1 MAGFDTAELTDQAVA
16 QQVKI
21 ADRVQNLVLDE
32 LIVITKAIFVKD
44 LVAKAE
50 LHRQAEEEVLAAL
63 PQDLVKG
70 TRFVS
75 CKDGELVLTAE
86 TAGKASQIRFRQH
99 EIMEKL
105 REQEL
110 FRFVWKVRIK
120 VSPLRYRDKPEAKMT
135 PLSKEN
141 ARLLKEEAG
150 HTKDKALREVLEKLA
165 SHVRD

>member
-1 MAGFDTAELTDQAVA
+1 MKRKSDQKTTFDKLGKNPAL
-16 QQVKI
+16 
-21 ADRVQNLVLDE
+21 
-32 LIVITKAIFVKD
+32 KD
-44 LVAKAE
+44 LVARAE
-50 LHRQAEEEVLAAL
+50 LHRQAEMEVLAAL
-63 PQDLVKG
+63 PEELLEG

-99 EIMEKL
+99 EIMGKL
-105 REQEL
+105 RENEL
-110 FRFVWKVRIK
+110 FRFVWKLK
-120 VSPLRYRDKPEAKMT
+120 VKVAPARFRDRPVFKKE

>member
-1 MAGFDTAELTDQAVA
+1 
-16 QQVKI
+16 
-21 ADRVQNLVLDE
+21 VLR
-32 LIVITKAIFVKD
+32 D
-44 LVAKAE
+44 LVARAE
-50 LHRQAEEEVLAAL
+50 LHRQAEKEVLAAL

-70 TRFVS
+70 ARFVS

-99 EIMEKL
+99 EIMENL
-105 REQEL
+105 RENEL
-110 FRFVWKVRIK
+110 FQFVWKLK
-120 VSPLRYRDKPEAKMT
+120 VKVAPPRFREKPAFKKE

-141 ARLLKEEAG
+141 SRLLKEEAG

>member
-1 MAGFDTAELTDQAVA
+1 MKRKSEQKMTFDKLGRTPAL
-16 QQVKI
+16 
-21 ADRVQNLVLDE
+21 
-32 LIVITKAIFVKD
+32 KD

-50 LHRQAEEEVLAAL
+50 LHRQAEGEVLAAL
-63 PQDLVKG
+63 PSELFNG

-75 CKDGELVLTAE
+75 CKDGELVLTTE

-105 REQEL
+105 RENEL
-110 FRFVWKVRIK
+110 FRFVWKLK
-120 VSPLRYRDKPEAKMT
+120 VKVAPPRFREKPVFKKE

>member
-1 MAGFDTAELTDQAVA
+1 MWQRPSS
-16 QQVKI
+16 I
-21 ADRVQNLVLDE
+21 DRR
-32 LIVITKAIFVKD
+32 KG
-44 LVAKAE
+44 
-50 LHRQAEEEVLAAL
+50 EVLAAL
-63 PQDLVKG
+63 PSELFNG

-75 CKDGELVLTAE
+75 CKDGELVLTTE

-105 REQEL
+105 RENEL
-110 FRFVWKVRIK
+110 FRFVWKLK
-120 VSPLRYRDKPEAKMT
+120 VKVAPPRFREKPVFKKE

>member
-1 MAGFDTAELTDQAVA
+1 MNRNSDQKMTFDKLGRTPIL
-16 QQVKI
+16 
-21 ADRVQNLVLDE
+21 
-32 LIVITKAIFVKD
+32 KD

-50 LHRQAEEEVLAAL
+50 RHRQAEQEVLAAL
-63 PQDLVKG
+63 PEDLVKG

-75 CKDGELVLTAE
+75 CKEGEIVLTAE

-99 EIMEKL
+99 EIMAKL
-105 REQEL
+105 RENDL
-110 FRFVWKVRIK
+110 FRFVWKLK
-120 VSPLRYRDKPEAKMT
+120 VKVAPPRFTEKPVFRKE

>member
-1 MAGFDTAELTDQAVA
+1 MKRKSEQKVSLDKLGRTP
-16 QQVKI
+16 
-21 ADRVQNLVLDE
+21 VL
-32 LIVITKAIFVKD
+32 KD
-44 LVAKAE
+44 LVARAE
-50 LHRQAEEEVLAAL
+50 LHRQAEEQVLAAL
-63 PQDLVKG
+63 PEALVQG

-75 CKDGELVLTAE
+75 CSEGELVLTAE

-99 EIMEKL
+99 EIMESL
-105 REQEL
+105 RQNDL
-110 FRFVWKVRIK
+110 FRFVWKLRVK
-120 VSPLRYRDKPEAKMT
+120 VAPPRFREKPVIRKA

>member
-1 MAGFDTAELTDQAVA
+1 MKRKSEQKMTFDKLGRTP
-16 QQVKI
+16 
-21 ADRVQNLVLDE
+21 VL
-32 LIVITKAIFVKD
+32 KD

-50 LHRQAEEEVLAAL
+50 LHRQAEGEVLAAL
-63 PQDLVKG
+63 PSELVNG

-75 CKDGELVLTAE
+75 CKDGELVLTTE

-105 REQEL
+105 RENEL
-110 FRFVWKVRIK
+110 FRFVWKLK
-120 VSPLRYRDKPEAKMT
+120 VKVAPPRFREKLVFKKE

>member
-1 MAGFDTAELTDQAVA
+1 MSKKNDQKMIFGKVASSPGSTLKALLT
-16 QQVKI
+16 
-21 ADRVQNLVLDE
+21 
-32 LIVITKAIFVKD
+32 
-44 LVAKAE
+44 KAE
-50 LHRQAEEEVLAAL
+50 LHQQAEQLVLDAVPEELA
-63 PQDLVKG
+63 DG
-70 TRFVS
+70 TRLVS
-75 CKDGELVLTAE
+75 CTEGELVLATDNAS
-86 TAGKASQIRFRQH
+86 KATRLRFRQH